1 MATINNNNT
10 LSLNKKASF
19 DYEILETYEA
29 GLQLLGFEVKA
40 IRHGSASLIGAFVVI
55 RGGEAYLLNA
65 NIPPYQPNNSPKD
78 YEATHSRKLLLKKS
92 EISELIG
99 KTEKTGLT
107 LVPLKMY
114 NRGSRLKLQI
124 GLARNKKKHDKRAS
138 IKKKD
143 IEREVGRRLKR

>member
-1 MATINNNNT
+1 M
-10 LSLNKKASF
+10 SLAENKKAYF

-29 GLQLLGFEVKA
+29 GIALLGFEVKA
-40 IRHGSASLIGAFVVI
+40 IRSGRASLVGAYVVI

-65 NIPPYQPNNSPKD
+65 NIPPYQANNTPAD
-78 YEATHSRKLLLKKS
+78 YEPTHTRKLLLKKS

-107 LVPLKMY
+107 IVPLKLY
-114 NRGSRLKLQI
+114 NKAGRLKLEI
-124 GLARNKKKHDKRAS
+124 GLARHKKSHDKRAS

-143 IEREVGRRLKR
+143 LEREVGRKLRG

>member
-1 MATINNNNT
+1 MLNYMKS
-10 LSLNKKASF
+10 LSENRKALF
-19 DYEILETYEA
+19 DYEILETYVA

-40 IRHGSASLIGAFVVI
+40 IRNGSASLIGSFVVI
-55 RGGEAYLLNA
+55 RGGEALLLNA

-78 YEATHSRKLLLKKS
+78 YEPTRSRKLLLKKS

-107 LVPLKMY
+107 LVPLKLY
-114 NRGSRLKLQI
+114 NMGSRIKLQI

-143 IEREVGRRLKR
+143 IEREVGRKLKR

>member
-1 MATINNNNT
+1 MKNNGNI

-29 GLQLLGFEVKA
+29 GLQLLGFEVKS
-40 IRHGSASLIGAFVVI
+40 IRKGSASLVGAFVVI
-55 RGGEAYLLNA
+55 RGDEAYLLNA

-78 YEATHSRKLLLKKS
+78 YEPTRTRKLLLKKS

-99 KTEKTGLT
+99 KTKKTGLT
-107 LVPLKMY
+107 LVPIKLY
-114 NRGSRLKLQI
+114 NKGSRLKLQV
-124 GLARNKKKHDKRAS
+124 GLAQNKKKHDKRAS

-143 IEREVGRRLKR
+143 VEREIHRKLKR